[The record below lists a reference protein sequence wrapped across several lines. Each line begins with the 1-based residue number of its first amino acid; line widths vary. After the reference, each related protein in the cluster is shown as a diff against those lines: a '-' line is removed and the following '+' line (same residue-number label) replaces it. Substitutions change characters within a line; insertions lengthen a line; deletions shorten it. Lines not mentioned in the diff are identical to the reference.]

1 MQKRKIC
8 LVILMIA
15 VLLTAV
21 SGCWNYREID
31 RLSIVAGIAVD
42 KGVKEQYCVT
52 VEVIRIGSS
61 RNESM
66 KSEIVS
72 SEGKTLFDAIRNI
85 ISISGKR
92 LYWSHT
98 KVVILS
104 QEIAGEGVSKV
115 LELYNRDT
123 ETREDVHVLISQEK
137 SAREIFTGQPIG
149 ESILSFT
156 LDEILDNQVSLSK
169 APKVDILRFD
179 IESQEEGAAPVIP
192 AIRLQQVEGK
202 KVPQIIGTAIIK
214 NDKLAGFL
222 DGEETKDL
230 LFIRDEIQGGI
241 FIEEMQ
247 EQEEQTSV
255 SLEIFGNNTK
265 VTMLVKENGISVNLD
280 LKTTVAISEVN
291 GVGDFTEEENMKKL
305 KQHAQDTL
313 KRRLETL
320 ILKMQKDYD
329 ADVFGFSSKL
339 WQDNAQAFK
348 GVSDRWDDVFQELKV
363 TVRTEVLIKN
373 SAILTKPIG
382 EGE

>member
-1 MQKRKIC
+1 
-8 LVILMIA
+8 MIA
-15 VLLTAV
+15 LQTAV

-42 KGVKEQYCVT
+42 KGVKEQYSVT

-61 RNESM
+61 KNEVM

-72 SEGKTLFDAIRNI
+72 AEGKTLFDAIRNI

-123 ETREDVHVLISQEK
+123 ETREDVHVLISKEK

-179 IESQEEGAAPVIP
+179 IESQAEGVAPVIP
-192 AIRLQQVEGK
+192 AIRLQQVEDK
-202 KVPQIIGTAIIK
+202 KAPQIIGAAIIK

-222 DGEETKDL
+222 DSEETKDL

-241 FIEEMQ
+241 VVEEMP
-247 EQEEQTSV
+247 EQAEPTSV

-265 VTMLVKENGISVNLD
+265 VAMLVNDNDISVNLD

-291 GVGDFTEEENMKKL
+291 GAGDFTEEENMKKL
-305 KQHAQDTL
+305 KQHAQATL

-348 GVSDRWDDVFQELKV
+348 AVSNRWDDVFKELKV
-363 TVRTEVLIKN
+363 TVNSEVLIKN

-382 EGE
+382 EGD

>member
-1 MQKRKIC
+1 MRKRKIF
-8 LVILMIA
+8 LIILMIA
-15 VLLTAV
+15 VLQTIV
-21 SGCWNYREID
+21 SGCWNYREVD

-42 KGVKEQYCVT
+42 KGVKEQYSVT

-61 RNESM
+61 KNEVM
-66 KSEIVS
+66 KSEIIS
-72 SEGKTLFDAIRNI
+72 AEGKTLFDAFRNI

-149 ESILSFT
+149 VSILSFT

-179 IESQEEGAAPVIP
+179 IESQAEGVSPVIP

-214 NDKLAGFL
+214 DDKLAGFL
-222 DGEETKDL
+222 DSEETKDL

-241 FIEEMQ
+241 LVEEMH
-247 EQEEQTSV
+247 EEEEPTFV
-255 SLEIFGNNTK
+255 SLEIFGNDTK
-265 VTMLVKENGISVNLD
+265 VTMLVKENDISVNLD
-280 LKTTVAISEVN
+280 LKTSVAISEVN
-291 GVGDFTEEENMKKL
+291 GAGDFAEEENLKKL
-305 KQHAQDTL
+305 QRNAQDTL
-313 KRRLETL
+313 KTRLETL
-320 ILKMQKDYD
+320 ILKLQKDYN

-339 WQDNAQAFK
+339 WQDNARVFK
-348 GVSDRWDDVFQELKV
+348 GVSDRWDDVFRELKV
-363 TVRTEVLIKN
+363 TVRSEVLIKN
-373 SAILTKPIG
+373 SAILSKPIG